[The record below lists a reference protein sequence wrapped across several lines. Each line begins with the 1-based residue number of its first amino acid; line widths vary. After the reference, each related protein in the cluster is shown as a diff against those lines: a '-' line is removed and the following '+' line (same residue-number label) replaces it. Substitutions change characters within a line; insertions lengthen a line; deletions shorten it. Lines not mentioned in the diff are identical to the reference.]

1 MQPSMQKDGQTIK
14 QANILV
20 SASKPLGDAPGQNRQ
35 LAIPCI
41 FFSPQ
46 PEPPQH
52 THNPECSVV
61 R

>member
-1 MQPSMQKDGQTIK
+1 MQASMQKDGKIIK
-14 QANILV
+14 QAGLLV
-20 SASKPLGDAPGQNRQ
+20 SAAKPLGNAPGQNRQ

-52 THNPECSVV
+52 THNPQRRVV
-61 R
+61 